1 MECLST
7 LAKMSD
13 NASKKD
19 MQRLIDAKKDIET
32 YMLAAKFMTEEVA
45 WLSIIDKHMKK
56 ATVFQWLF

>member
-13 NASKKD
+13 NGSKKD

-45 WLSIIDKHMKK
+45 
-56 ATVFQWLF
+56 

>member
-45 WLSIIDKHMKK
+45 
-56 ATVFQWLF
+56 